1 MTPAEIL
8 QDLRDIQLP
17 DTQRTA
23 EGFEFALGPFAALA
37 VLLLIFISVQ
47 WLRRQR
53 WRKEARK
60 RLDAIARET
69 VLAQQWISLVH
80 LLQRIAPHTDAKTPP
95 SSIFLPP
102 ERITDDDVT
111 TLREHIREL
120 VRR

>member
-23 EGFEFALGPFAALA
+23 EGFEFALGPFVALA
-37 VLLLIFISVQ
+37 VLLLIVISVQ

-60 RLDAIARET
+60 RLDAIAREPT
-69 VLAQQWISLVH
+69 PAQQWAG
-80 LLQRIAPHTDAKTPP
+80 LLDLLRRVAPHTNAKLPP

-102 ERITDDDVT
+102 GRITDDDVT
-111 TLREHIREL
+111 TLREHIRDL